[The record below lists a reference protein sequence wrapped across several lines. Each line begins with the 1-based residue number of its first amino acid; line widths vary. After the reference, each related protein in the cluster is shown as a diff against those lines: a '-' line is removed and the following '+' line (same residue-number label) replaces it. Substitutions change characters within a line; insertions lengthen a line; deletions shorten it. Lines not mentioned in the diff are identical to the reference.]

1 VLYAILRLLPV
12 LQGINGAAA
21 SWCVVFGLISTVAA
35 AFLLIQV
42 KDYKRLFAFS
52 TIEHMGIIL
61 VGAGMGGADAQLGA
75 TYQVMSHAITKSFCF
90 YAAGAALLVSG
101 VRHIPS
107 VRGLIRTSPV
117 TGASLLLGGLAISGA
132 PPFAVFFSE
141 ISILR
146 AGLRTGHYLAVGLLS
161 LSIVV
166 AFCGIM
172 FHITRLVFGKPS
184 PESAAVAL
192 PRSCVGALVLAAI
205 PVLVTGLYQPQWLT
219 DLLGHAAAAL
229 GR

>member
-1 VLYAILRLLPV
+1 
-12 LQGINGAAA
+12 
-21 SWCVVFGLISTVAA
+21 
-35 AFLLIQV
+35 
-42 KDYKRLFAFS
+42 
-52 TIEHMGIIL
+52 MGIVL
-61 VGAGMGGADAQLGA
+61 VGAGMGGADAHLGA
-75 TYQVMSHAITKSFCF
+75 TYQVMSHAVAKSFCF

-132 PPFAVFFSE
+132 PPFAVFFGE

-146 AGLRTGHYLAVGLLS
+146 AGLRSGHYLAVGLLG

-172 FHITRLVFGKPS
+172 FHVTRLVFGKPT
-184 PESAAVAL
+184 PESTAVPL
-192 PRSCVGALVLAAI
+192 PRSCAGALVLAAI
-205 PVLVTGLYQPQWLT
+205 PVLVIGLYMPQWLA